1 MLKQSFTADNFE
13 TIFDIESRKNSIKNY
28 LGEEYCD
35 ILSQIKVVQDDLA
48 NINRKKASDRTDIE
62 KELLVENKR
71 KKDILTEAKKN
82 IRHSK
87 LEIISKNINNK
98 DFRFTLKVKDD
109 DKFVLPKLDDKR
121 DGVLNEQEANKRKAM
136 FFAIKQLQYN
146 IRKTFGV
153 KQSSRHLI
161 LSQIKLLLNES
172 NPKYVIRTD
181 ITRFFE
187 SIPQDKLFSKIN
199 DNTLL
204 SSQSKKFIRQIL
216 NDYNSKKDTTKIDQ
230 DKGIPRGIGISSYLS
245 ELYLKEVDNK
255 LQNLSD
261 VVFYARYVDDIFI
274 IISPSLPKK
283 DIDTYFI
290 KIKEVVS
297 VESLELKDKG
307 DSKCS
312 LLDLTVPNMSEK
324 VITYLG
330 YGLHIKR
337 DGDVTSVKFSMSD
350 DKKGKIK
357 NRITQAFNHFNNTN
371 KYGVKNA
378 KDELLLALCFLSAN
392 TKLSGA
398 KSRVKTGIFYSNDLL
413 DNEYL
418 TDIEEID
425 AHLNSQQLLLHSKQ
439 FPDAPSRQLAEDKIK
454 KDIQQKISFAVGFLD
469 KTYRFFKLD
478 DMKKIK
484 RILK

>member
-274 IISPSLPKK
+274 
-283 DIDTYFI
+283 
-290 KIKEVVS
+290 
-297 VESLELKDKG
+297 
-307 DSKCS
+307 
-312 LLDLTVPNMSEK
+312 
-324 VITYLG
+324 
-330 YGLHIKR
+330 
-337 DGDVTSVKFSMSD
+337 
-350 DKKGKIK
+350 
-357 NRITQAFNHFNNTN
+357 
-371 KYGVKNA
+371 
-378 KDELLLALCFLSAN
+378 
-392 TKLSGA
+392 
-398 KSRVKTGIFYSNDLL
+398 
-413 DNEYL
+413 
-418 TDIEEID
+418 
-425 AHLNSQQLLLHSKQ
+425 
-439 FPDAPSRQLAEDKIK
+439 
-454 KDIQQKISFAVGFLD
+454 
-469 KTYRFFKLD
+469 
-478 DMKKIK
+478 
-484 RILK
+484 

>member
-35 ILSQIKVVQDDLA
+35 ILAQIKIVQDDLA
-48 NINRKKASDRTDIE
+48 KINRRKASDRTDIE
-62 KELLVENKR
+62 KELLVEYKH
-71 KKDILTEAKKN
+71 KKDVLTEAKKD
-82 IRHSK
+82 IRHFK

-98 DFRFTLKVKDD
+98 GFRFILRVKDD
-109 DKFVLPKLDDKR
+109 DKFVLPKLDDTR
-121 DGVLNEQEANKRKAM
+121 DGVLSEQEKNKRKAM
-136 FFAIKQLQYN
+136 FFAVKQLQYN

-172 NPKYVIRTD
+172 NPKYIIRTD

-204 SSQSKKFIRQIL
+204 GSQSKKFIRQIL
-216 NDYNSKKDTTKIDQ
+216 DDYNNKKDADKIDA
-230 DKGIPRGIGISSYLS
+230 DKGVPRGIGISSYLS
-245 ELYLKEVDNK
+245 ELYLKEVDNQIRN
-255 LQNLSD
+255 LQD
-261 VVFYARYVDDIFI
+261 VIFYARYVDDIFI

-283 DIDTYFI
+283 GVDYYFA
-290 KIKEVVS
+290 KIKDIVS
-297 VESLELKDKG
+297 AEFLLLKDKG

-312 LLDLTVPNMSEK
+312 LLDLSVPCMSEK
-324 VITYLG
+324 IITYLG

-337 DGDVTSVKFSMSD
+337 EGNVTSVKFSMST
-350 DKKGKIK
+350 DKKDKIK
-357 NRITQAFNHFNNTN
+357 NRITQSFTYFNRTN

-418 TDIEEID
+418 TDID
-425 AHLNSQQLLLHSKQ
+425 DLDTHLNSQQLLLHSAQ
-439 FPDAPSRQLAEDKIK
+439 FPDVPSLQLAEDKIK
-454 KDIQQKISFAVGFLD
+454 KVIQQRISFSKGFHD
-469 KTYRFFKLD
+469 KTYHFFKLD